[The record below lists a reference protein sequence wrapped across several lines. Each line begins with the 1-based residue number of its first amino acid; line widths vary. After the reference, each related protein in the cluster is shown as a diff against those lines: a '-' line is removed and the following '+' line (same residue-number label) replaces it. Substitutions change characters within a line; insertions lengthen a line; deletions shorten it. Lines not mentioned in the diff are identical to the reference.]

1 MFILDICRCFANHV
15 NHSNVCFIE
24 QPGVFGDGTME
35 YTNLGRTSVQV
46 SKLCLECMNFGWKT
60 DEDREK
66 IDEVVPP
73 GSVVT
78 PYYEADFGP
87 AKYRW

>member
-1 MFILDICRCFANHV
+1 
-15 NHSNVCFIE
+15 
-24 QPGVFGDGTME
+24 ME
-35 YTNLGRTSVQV
+35 YTSLGRTSVQV
-46 SKLCLECMNFGWKT
+46 SSLCLGCMNFGWKT

-66 IDEVVPP
+66 IDEPTPP

>member
-1 MFILDICRCFANHV
+1 MFILDICFSLSEYG
-15 NHSNVCFIE
+15 NHSDTRSIE
-24 QPGVFGDGTME
+24 QPDVFEDGTME
-35 YTNLGRTSVQV
+35 YTSLGRTGVQV
-46 SKLCLECMNFGWKT
+46 SRLCLGCMNFGWKT

-66 IDEVVPP
+66 IDELVPP

-78 PYYEADFGP
+78 PYYEADFGS